1 MERRPGARET
11 AHKIACSGG
20 QQVRFLGGTI
30 AKVMDTSAEK
40 LEPKLM
46 DRSETMSMSGDGN
59 PDVKVGPIPGVVY
72 CLSAL
77 PIMWP
82 FQLMSGWVCLNP
94 NEAVAIT
101 HCGEVTSLK
110 TRPGCYPVLCA
121 GSEHRRVS
129 TKQTAANLEAIKV
142 VDAVGAPVMVSAIM
156 NYQVVDPLRAMYS
169 VDNYHENVMVNAQ
182 AVLKMV
188 VGQYSYNELKSQTE
202 RINESLRT
210 QMEPTVTRSGVHI
223 ISMYLNELNYAP
235 EIASAMLK
243 KQQAGALIEARQL
256 IVDGAV
262 RIANDAVTKIQE
274 TGTIQMNDQ
283 DKVKIVT
290 NLLTVTCSDTDT
302 TPTVSL

>member
-1 MERRPGARET
+1 MG
-11 AHKIACSGG
+11 
-20 QQVRFLGGTI
+20 
-30 AKVMDTSAEK
+30 
-40 LEPKLM
+40 
-46 DRSETMSMSGDGN
+46 
-59 PDVKVGPIPGVVY
+59 
-72 CLSAL
+72 
-77 PIMWP
+77 
-82 FQLMSGWVCLNP
+82 
-94 NEAVAIT
+94 
-101 HCGEVTSLK
+101 
-110 TRPGCYPVLCA
+110 
-121 GSEHRRVS
+121 
-129 TKQTAANLEAIKV
+129 TAANLEAIKV

-202 RINESLRT
+202 
-210 QMEPTVTRSGVHI
+210 HI
-223 ISMYLNELNYAP
+223 NELNYAP

-262 RIANDAVTKIQE
+262 RIAGDAIKKITE
-274 TGTIQMNDQ
+274 EGTVKMTDQ
-283 DKVKIVT
+283 DKVKIIT